1 MNETDRRILRL
12 LDEDPER
19 GIALMIE
26 AYAGLL
32 WAVCRKYLKE
42 PEDIKECV
50 NDVYLDFYLYRNRY
64 REEKGSLKAYLAV
77 IAQRRAIACWKAQQ
91 KQEKAAQA
99 LAEAPLPDPGKGR
112 EEKMALE
119 EALSQLPVLDQ
130 QVIRMKYYEGMTARE
145 IAQKL
150 QVSAEMVKKRQQRAL
165 KKLAKLLLVVF
176 LAAML
181 AACAYVVMRYFGF
194 VPGYGVN
201 TDTES
206 SVYTLKE
213 DVQAEKDG
221 RRAVLR
227 DAFWMEGTLIVDLQ
241 LTGWENPFEDDRQ
254 WEISGLEYGWKT
266 SFRLVQET
274 VEPYSLRLIWEDAVL
289 PEAGSDGGV
298 EVTLLYDG
306 LELSFGLTRVREETD
321 LSRAGFYELTE
332 ENGGLM
338 AVPRLD
344 NGELVVSI
352 YPLNEGEFGTWAFLN
367 QGPWASYGGPQEPV
381 TVTDAQG
388 NVLTGEPEAYSPFE
402 NDAYLDWYFG
412 PAEPGEYTLHIPCV
426 YQYAA
431 KQRDGGGQPDSGDA
445 PGGSGPSG
453 AEGASD
459 STDASGSGNIQTGS
473 MSLQSDGLLG
483 RQGEVFST
491 EGVSFPLDEKEQE
504 LDLSVSVPGGKLA
517 FTKITNMSTQM
528 AVPGMDAV
536 RNWEI
541 SMEGRMEDP
550 ERTLIMAQMDAVM
563 LPSEEE
569 NEPAMSASYTSIF
582 GQDGEYQVQ
591 TGFSLSAAS
600 MAESAPAGTLSGLVW
615 RWDHP
620 FSISMT
626 VEEEPRWETFQVH
639 TGEGSISVT
648 PKQKNTG
655 TVLSISTFR
664 TEGDASCQIL
674 PGLTMAQLPVS
685 CAQENLTLT
694 GTDGTVYEG
703 TYSPGRDDTY
713 SEWEFGSLPEGD
725 YILHVP
731 YLYLRDSVPRSVEIS
746 LPQSGTLPGPGKTAM
761 YGGWLE
767 LYEIACSPPTE
778 AVSSGTESALDSG
791 TEGAAYEG
799 QEGAAQTQQ
808 GPSFAIA
815 LPDGTIQNVEP
826 EECLEADLK
835 LSFVQGKLRG
845 GRITPVYTLID
856 LPAADEM
863 SWQYASPTYAADEN
877 GTSLTGFHLKYK
889 EGLSSVT
896 LSFAETVY
904 CWEYELEIPVCI
916 GNTHAGEK

>member
-1 MNETDRRILRL
+1 M
-12 LDEDPER
+12 
-19 GIALMIE
+19 
-26 AYAGLL
+26 
-32 WAVCRKYLKE
+32 
-42 PEDIKECV
+42 
-50 NDVYLDFYLYRNRY
+50 
-64 REEKGSLKAYLAV
+64 
-77 IAQRRAIACWKAQQ
+77 
-91 KQEKAAQA
+91 
-99 LAEAPLPDPGKGR
+99 
-112 EEKMALE
+112 
-119 EALSQLPVLDQ
+119 
-130 QVIRMKYYEGMTARE
+130 
-145 IAQKL
+145 
-150 QVSAEMVKKRQQRAL
+150 
-165 KKLAKLLLVVF
+165 
-176 LAAML
+176 
-181 AACAYVVMRYFGF
+181 
-194 VPGYGVN
+194 
-201 TDTES
+201 
-206 SVYTLKE
+206 
-213 DVQAEKDG
+213 
-221 RRAVLR
+221 
-227 DAFWMEGTLIVDLQ
+227 
-241 LTGWENPFEDDRQ
+241 
-254 WEISGLEYGWKT
+254 
-266 SFRLVQET
+266 
-274 VEPYSLRLIWEDAVL
+274 
-289 PEAGSDGGV
+289 
-298 EVTLLYDG
+298 
-306 LELSFGLTRVREETD
+306 
-321 LSRAGFYELTE
+321 
-332 ENGGLM
+332 
-338 AVPRLD
+338 
-344 NGELVVSI
+344 
-352 YPLNEGEFGTWAFLN
+352 
-367 QGPWASYGGPQEPV
+367 
-381 TVTDAQG
+381 
-388 NVLTGEPEAYSPFE
+388 
-402 NDAYLDWYFG
+402 
-412 PAEPGEYTLHIPCV
+412 
-426 YQYAA
+426 
-431 KQRDGGGQPDSGDA
+431 
-445 PGGSGPSG
+445 
-453 AEGASD
+453 
-459 STDASGSGNIQTGS
+459 
-473 MSLQSDGLLG
+473 
-483 RQGEVFST
+483 
-491 EGVSFPLDEKEQE
+491 SFPLDEKEQE

-799 QEGAAQTQQ
+799 LEGAAQTQQ
-808 GPSFAIA
+808 GPS
-815 LPDGTIQNVEP
+815 LPLLFRTEP
-826 EECLEADLK
+826 FRMWNRKNAWK
-835 LSFVQGKLRG
+835 
-845 GRITPVYTLID
+845 RI
-856 LPAADEM
+856 
-863 SWQYASPTYAADEN
+863 
-877 GTSLTGFHLKYK
+877 
-889 EGLSSVT
+889 
-896 LSFAETVY
+896 
-904 CWEYELEIPVCI
+904 
-916 GNTHAGEK
+916 